1 MSPFTSSIIWLL
13 GTLTLV
19 GQIVAVVLVAI
30 LILNRLKIKNSIVAK
45 ITKFLSQNNVAVVL
59 VISASAMIGS
69 LTLSE
74 ILGFLPCQLCWYQR
88 ISMYPIAVISFI
100 ALLTNDRIKKYVLT
114 LSVVGVLVSIYHIL
128 LQMFPTILECN
139 DETAKCSAVQFAQY
153 GYITIPVMSFTAF
166 LLVILVS
173 LFTNSKK
180 K

>member
-1 MSPFTSSIIWLL
+1 
-13 GTLTLV
+13 
-19 GQIVAVVLVAI
+19 
-30 LILNRLKIKNSIVAK
+30 
-45 ITKFLSQNNVAVVL
+45 
-59 VISASAMIGS
+59 
-69 LTLSE
+69 
-74 ILGFLPCQLCWYQR
+74 
-88 ISMYPIAVISFI
+88 MYPIAVISFI
-100 ALLTNDRIKKYVLT
+100 ALLTNDTIKKYVLT

>member
-30 LILNRLKIKNSIVAK
+30 LILNKLKIKNSMVTK

-59 VISASAMIGS
+59 VISASAMMGS